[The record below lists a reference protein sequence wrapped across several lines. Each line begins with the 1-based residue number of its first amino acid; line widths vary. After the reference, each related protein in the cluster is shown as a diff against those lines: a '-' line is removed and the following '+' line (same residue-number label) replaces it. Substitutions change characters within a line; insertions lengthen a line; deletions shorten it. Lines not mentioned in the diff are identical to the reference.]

1 MGIVPALLVGS
12 LVLRHVVVDYLC
24 IWTPYL
30 DLLIL
35 DLQNLTSNFKGR
47 KWGIRPHFGPSGNP
61 GFGVFWTLEIR
72 GFRTSRTPPDTLRH
86 GERDVE

>member
-1 MGIVPALLVGS
+1 MYW

-47 KWGIRPHFGPSGNP
+47 NGEFDPISDPPEIPDLGCFGPRKSRVSDLPN
-61 GFGVFWTLEIR
+61 
-72 GFRTSRTPPDTLRH
+72 TSDTLRH
-86 GERDVE
+86 GDRDVE